1 MDEKVMTPEE
11 FLNKM
16 KQIYSGNWD
25 EETAH
30 ADADDLMI
38 ELLCQLGYGDGA
50 NFFDK
55 QPKWYS

>member
-1 MDEKVMTPEE
+1 MTPEE